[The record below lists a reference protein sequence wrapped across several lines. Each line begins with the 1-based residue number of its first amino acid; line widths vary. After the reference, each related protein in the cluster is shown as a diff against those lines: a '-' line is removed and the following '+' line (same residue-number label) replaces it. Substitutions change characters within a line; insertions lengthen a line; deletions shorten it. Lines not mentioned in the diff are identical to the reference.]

1 MTHQISFFYVCFAL
15 VTPLVFSFS
24 TSNINNNEIELQP
37 SSHARP
43 SSLFHDENESL
54 ISSIYNALQYP
65 ILDDQEEYANMV
77 SYPHTRK
84 LHHTQPVVHLQKKAA
99 DFERIIKPCNQMP
112 LTNRVSEYQD
122 CVRSRMMLLGKRKRR
137 NLSR

>member
-1 MTHQISFFYVCFAL
+1 MTSQISFFYVCFVL
-15 VTPLVFSFS
+15 VTPIVFSFS
-24 TSNINNNEIELQP
+24 TSNTNNNEIELPP

-43 SSLFHDENESL
+43 SSSIHDENESL
-54 ISSIYNALQYP
+54 ISSLNNALQYP
-65 ILDDQEEYANMV
+65 ASGDQEDYGNMV
-77 SYPHTRK
+77 YYPHTKK
-84 LHHTQPVVHLQKKAA
+84 LHYTQPILHLQKKAA

-137 NLSR
+137 NLSQ